1 MKRLSAIM
9 FLTGLAVT
17 ATPGAAQ
24 KVDPGQPDT
33 RIVYGSDPGTTNLN
47 QEQAV
52 RAAQMDNNNVQNSE
66 VYRRQ
71 VEEHNRAVAAADAA
85 RRAYEQS
92 VAANNAQRAAYD
104 AAMIRWRADVAACNA
119 GNVSRCGAAAPQ

>member
-1 MKRLSAIM
+1 MKRLTAMIM
-9 FLTGLAVT
+9 LTGLTVIAV
-17 ATPGAAQ
+17 PGAAQ

-47 QEQAV
+47 QGQAQ
-52 RAAQMDNNNVQNSE
+52 RAAQEDQNNIQNAE

-71 VEEHNRAVAAADAA
+71 VEDHNRAVAAAAAA
-85 RRAYEQS
+85 RLAYEQG

-119 GNVSRCGAAAPQ
+119 GDRARCGTAAPR